1 MDSME
6 RIMARLAQNLRRDTR
21 GGAAVEFALLAPLY
35 LLMLAGMLAYGLYF
49 GASHSLQQ
57 LAADAARI
65 SISGLDTAE
74 RDKLVG
80 DYLEKNGGAY
90 MLIDAAH
97 LSYAIGTDPRDG
109 TQYRVTISY
118 DAVELPIWNLYP
130 PLPLPS
136 RFLVQ
141 GATIRQ
147 GGL

>member
-1 MDSME
+1 
-6 RIMARLAQNLRRDTR
+6 MARLAHTLRRDTR

-65 SISGLDTAE
+65 SIGGLDHAE
-74 RDKLVG
+74 RDRLVR
-80 DYLEKNGGAY
+80 DYLEKNGDTY
-90 MLIDAAH
+90 MLMEAAH
-97 LSYAIGTDPRDG
+97 LSYEIGADPRDG
-109 TQYRVTISY
+109 TQYRVTIRY
-118 DAVELPIWNLYP
+118 DAAELPIWNLYP
-130 PLPLPS
+130 PLPMPS
-136 RFLVQ
+136 RFLSQ